1 MYRTRHSRTGITAF
15 LPQLPAA
22 TELFVISLVAHHDPE
37 LDPGFPDR
45 WRRGA
50 AGYDEQPERRQ
61 DGAPPGETPR
71 ASVVEFR
78 FVLPSGETICGKGL
92 TAWGNDDGM
101 IGIKFE
107 FLRGDGASR
116 LQEWLS
122 AHLDV
127 TCRIDARSMPR
138 PAGESREC

>member
-1 MYRTRHSRTGITAF
+1 MIQSRIPVFLTAGGVEQRAMMNN
-15 LPQLPAA
+15 LSESGMALH
-22 TELFVISLVAHHDPE
+22 LVKPLEH
-37 LDPGFPDR
+37 R
-45 WRRGA
+45 
-50 AGYDEQPERRQ
+50 
-61 DGAPPGETPR
+61 
-71 ASVVEFR
+71 SVVEFR

-92 TAWGNDDGM
+92 TAWGNNDGM

-107 FLRGDGASR
+107 FFRGDGASR

-127 TCRIDARSMPR
+127 TSRIDARSMPR